1 MIWLQENWII
11 AVVGLIVAVV
21 LLWWLFGRAKPEE
34 IARPTVEPAKPAKPL
49 EPVKP
54 EIIAAEPARF
64 KPIEPKP
71 QPVAKAA
78 PPPAPEPVAKAA
90 PPPPAPA
97 PAPAPAAAPVAKA
110 APPAP
115 KPAAKAKAAAKPAAK
130 KPPAKEPAAK
140 PAAKPP
146 VKPAAESAKKPAA
159 KPATKA
165 AAEPAVKKAAK
176 PAPPKA
182 AAAIPAEP
190 TVPPP
195 AAPKPAPAA
204 RKTGADNLQL
214 LKGVGPKLVVL
225 LNGLGVT
232 GFQQIADW
240 TDADI
245 ARIDPQLGTFQ
256 GRIARDNIVD
266 QAGYLAR
273 GDKAGFEAKYG
284 ALGGEL

>member
-11 AVVGLIVAVV
+11 AVVGLVVAVI
-21 LLWWLFGRAKPEE
+21 LLWWLFGRAKPAE
-34 IARPTVEPAKPAKPL
+34 IAPPTVEPTKPAKPL
-49 EPVKP
+49 EPAKP

-64 KPIEPKP
+64 KPVEPKA
-71 QPVAKAA
+71 QPA
-78 PPPAPEPVAKAA
+78 PPA

-97 PAPAPAAAPVAKA
+97 PAAEAPAPKPVPVVEPVAET

-115 KPAAKAKAAAKPAAK
+115 KAAAKPKAAVK
-130 KPPAKEPAAK
+130 KAATKEPAA
-140 PAAKPP
+140 
-146 VKPAAESAKKPAA
+146 KPAA

-165 AAEPAVKKAAK
+165 AAKPAAKKAAAK
-176 PAPPKA
+176 PASTD
-182 AAAIPAEP
+182 AAAIPDEP

-195 AAPKPAPAA
+195 PAATLVPAPSAA
-204 RKTGADNLQL
+204 KTDNLQL

-232 GFQQIADW
+232 SFQQIADW

-245 ARIDPQLGTFQ
+245 ARIDAQLGAFQ

-266 QAGYLAR
+266 QAAFLAR

>member
-1 MIWLQENWII
+1 MAWLQENWII
-11 AVVGLIVAVV
+11 AVVGLVVAVV
-21 LLWWLFGRAKPEE
+21 LLWWLFGRAKPED
-34 IARPTVEPAKPAKPL
+34 IAPTVVEPAKPAKPL

-71 QPVAKAA
+71 QPVAPAA
-78 PPPAPEPVAKAA
+78 PPPAPEPVAKA
-90 PPPPAPA
+90 PPPEPAPA
-97 PAPAPAAAPVAKA
+97 PAPVAEPVTKAP
-110 APPAP
+110 PPAP
-115 KPAAKAKAAAKPAAK
+115 KPAAKPKAAAKK
-130 KPPAKEPAAK
+130 TTAKEPAAK
-140 PAAKPP
+140 PAAKP
-146 VKPAAESAKKPAA
+146 
-159 KPATKA
+159 ATKA
-165 AAEPAVKKAAK
+165 ATKPATKKAAK
-176 PAPPKA
+176 PAPAKA
-182 AAAIPAEP
+182 AAAIPEEP

-195 AAPKPAPAA
+195 PAAKPAPAA
-204 RKTGADNLQL
+204 PKIGPDNLQL

-232 GFQQIADW
+232 SFQQIADW

-245 ARIDPQLGTFQ
+245 ARIDPQLGAFQ

>member
-11 AVVGLIVAVV
+11 AVVGLVVAVV
-21 LLWWLFGRAKPEE
+21 LLWWLFGRSKPEE
-34 IARPTVEPAKPAKPL
+34 IAPTVVEPAKPAKPL

-71 QPVAKAA
+71 QPVA
-78 PPPAPEPVAKAA
+78 PPPAPEPVAKVA
-90 PPPPAPA
+90 PPAAAPA
-97 PAPAPAAAPVAKA
+97 PAPTAKPAPVAKA

-115 KPAAKAKAAAKPAAK
+115 KSAEKPKAAAKPAAK
-130 KPPAKEPAAK
+130 KVTAKEPVAKPAEPAAK
-140 PAAKPP
+140 
-146 VKPAAESAKKPAA
+146 
-159 KPATKA
+159 A
-165 AAEPAVKKAAK
+165 AA
-176 PAPPKA
+176 
-182 AAAIPAEP
+182 
-190 TVPPP
+190 
-195 AAPKPAPAA
+195 KPAPAA

-245 ARIDPQLGTFQ
+245 ARIDAQLGTFQ

-266 QAGYLAR
+266 QAVYLAR

>member
-1 MIWLQENWII
+1 MAWLQENWII
-11 AVVGLIVAVV
+11 AVVGLVVAVV
-21 LLWWLFGRAKPEE
+21 LLWWLFGRAKPEDV
-34 IARPTVEPAKPAKPL
+34 APTIEPTKPAKPL

-71 QPVAKAA
+71 QPVAPAA

-97 PAPAPAAAPVAKA
+97 PAPEPAPAAEPAAEAPS
-110 APPAP
+110 PSPAP
-115 KPAAKAKAAAKPAAK
+115 KPAAKPKAAAKPAAKKTTAKEPAAKPSAKAAAKPAAK
-130 KPPAKEPAAK
+130 KAAK
-140 PAAKPP
+140 PA
-146 VKPAAESAKKPAA
+146 SA
-159 KPATKA
+159 KA
-165 AAEPAVKKAAK
+165 AAP
-176 PAPPKA
+176 
-182 AAAIPAEP
+182 IPEEP

-195 AAPKPAPAA
+195 PAAKPAPAA
-204 RKTGADNLQL
+204 SKTGADNLQL

-225 LNGLGVT
+225 LNGLGVAS
-232 GFQQIADW
+232 FQQIADW

-245 ARIDPQLGTFQ
+245 ARIDPQLGAFQ

>member
-11 AVVGLIVAVV
+11 AVVGLVVAVV
-21 LLWWLFGRAKPEE
+21 LLWWLFGRSKPEE
-34 IARPTVEPAKPAKPL
+34 IAPTVVEPAKPAKPL

-71 QPVAKAA
+71 QPVA
-78 PPPAPEPVAKAA
+78 PPPAPESVAKVA
-90 PPPPAPA
+90 PPAPA
-97 PAPAPAAAPVAKA
+97 PAPAPTAKPTPVAAPVAKA

-115 KPAAKAKAAAKPAAK
+115 KSAAKPAAKKVTAREPVAKPAEPAAKAAAKPATKAAAKPAAK
-130 KPPAKEPAAK
+130 K
-140 PAAKPP
+140 
-146 VKPAAESAKKPAA
+146 
-159 KPATKA
+159 
-165 AAEPAVKKAAK
+165 AAK
-176 PAPPKA
+176 PAPAKA

-190 TVPPP
+190 AVPPP
-195 AAPKPAPAA
+195 PATKPAPAA

-245 ARIDPQLGTFQ
+245 ARIDAQLGTFQ

>member
-11 AVVGLIVAVV
+11 AVVGLVVAVV
-21 LLWWLFGRAKPEE
+21 LLWWLFGRSKPEE
-34 IARPTVEPAKPAKPL
+34 IARPTVEPTKPAKPL

-78 PPPAPEPVAKAA
+78 PPPEPVAKAA
-90 PPPPAPA
+90 PPAPA
-97 PAPAPAAAPVAKA
+97 PAPAPAPTAKPAPVAKA

-115 KPAAKAKAAAKPAAK
+115 KPAAMPKAAATPAAK
-130 KPPAKEPAAK
+130 KTTAKEPVAK
-140 PAAKPP
+140 PAAKPS
-146 VKPAAESAKKPAA
+146 VKPAAA
-159 KPATKA
+159 PATKA
-165 AAEPAVKKAAK
+165 ATKPAAKKAAK
-176 PAPPKA
+176 PAPAK
-182 AAAIPAEP
+182 AAAIPEEP

-195 AAPKPAPAA
+195 PAAKPAPAA
-204 RKTGADNLQL
+204 KKTGADNLQL

-232 GFQQIADW
+232 SFKQIADW

>member
-1 MIWLQENWII
+1 MAWLQENWII
-11 AVVGLIVAVV
+11 AVVGLVVAVV
-21 LLWWLFGRAKPEE
+21 LLWWLFGRSKPEE
-34 IARPTVEPAKPAKPL
+34 IARPTVEPTKPAKPL
-49 EPVKP
+49 EPAKP

-64 KPIEPKP
+64 KPIEPKAP
-71 QPVAKAA
+71 PVAPAA
-78 PPPAPEPVAKAA
+78 PAPAPEPVAKSA
-90 PPPPAPA
+90 PPPPQPTPA
-97 PAPAPAAAPVAKA
+97 PKPTPVAEPVAEA

-115 KPAAKAKAAAKPAAK
+115 KPAAKPKAAAKPAAK
-130 KPPAKEPAAK
+130 KTTVKEPAAK
-140 PAAKPP
+140 PAAKPAT
-146 VKPAAESAKKPAA
+146 KATAKPAA
-159 KPATKA
+159 KKTAKA
-165 AAEPAVKKAAK
+165 AP
-176 PAPPKA
+176 
-182 AAAIPAEP
+182 AIPEEP

-195 AAPKPAPAA
+195 PAA
-204 RKTGADNLQL
+204 KPTPTASKTGADNLQL

-232 GFQQIADW
+232 GYQQIADW

-245 ARIDPQLGTFQ
+245 ARIDPQLGAFQ

>member
-1 MIWLQENWII
+1 MAWLQENWII
-11 AVVGLIVAVV
+11 AVVGLVVAVV
-21 LLWWLFGRAKPEE
+21 LLWWLFGRSKPEE
-34 IARPTVEPAKPAKPL
+34 IAQPTTEPAKPAKPL

-64 KPIEPKP
+64 KPIEPKTP
-71 QPVAKAA
+71 PVTPAA
-78 PPPAPEPVAKAA
+78 
-90 PPPPAPA
+90 PPPAPA
-97 PAPAPAAAPVAKA
+97 PAAKVAPAPEPAPAEKPAPVAEPAAKA

-115 KPAAKAKAAAKPAAK
+115 KPAAKPKAAAKPAAK
-130 KPPAKEPAAK
+130 KTTAKEPAAK
-140 PAAKPP
+140 PAAKP
-146 VKPAAESAKKPAA
+146 
-159 KPATKA
+159 ATKA
-165 AAEPAVKKAAK
+165 AAKPAAKKTAKAA
-176 PAPPKA
+176 PAKT
-182 AAAIPAEP
+182 AAAIPEEP

-195 AAPKPAPAA
+195 PPTKPAPAA
-204 RKTGADNLQL
+204 SAPKTGADNLQL

-232 GFQQIADW
+232 SFQQIAGW